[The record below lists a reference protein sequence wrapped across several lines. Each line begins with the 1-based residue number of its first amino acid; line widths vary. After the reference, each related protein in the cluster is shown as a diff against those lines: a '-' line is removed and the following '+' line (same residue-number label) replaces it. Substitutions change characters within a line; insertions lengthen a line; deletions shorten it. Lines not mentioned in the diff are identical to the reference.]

1 MCISMQDKLWK
12 IEQAIDS
19 RKNYAKQKKLEK
31 TEEVIG
37 DRKSYRKQKK
47 LEKVIGNR
55 KKL

>member
-1 MCISMQDKLWK
+1 MQDKLWK

-31 TEEVIG
+31 TDEVIG

-47 LEKVIGNR
+47 LEKVIRNR